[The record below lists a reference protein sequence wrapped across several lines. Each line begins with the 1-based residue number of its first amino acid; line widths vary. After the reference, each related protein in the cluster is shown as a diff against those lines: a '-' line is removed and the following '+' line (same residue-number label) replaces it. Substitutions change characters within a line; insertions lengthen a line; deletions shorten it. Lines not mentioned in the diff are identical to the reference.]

1 MNTGKQNVIL
11 VYIRLIQNKLVKEKK
26 NEKFRV
32 GSLAEEILVCDSAVF
47 PSLVSISGRVRIL
60 QEDEMLVGLGSEQ
73 KLLSLNEGTARVE
86 PNTEFMRAT
95 NSLMADCVRRGIHLM
110 LSLWSP
116 LGRILSHLEF

>member
-1 MNTGKQNVIL
+1 M
-11 VYIRLIQNKLVKEKK
+11 
-26 NEKFRV
+26 